1 MHLTR
6 WGAGQWENNDLSFE
20 FEQKK
25 MVHRETE
32 ESNEQLKSIKQE
44 VSKKVTYEIQK
55 RWGGVIMT

>member
-1 MHLTR
+1 
-6 WGAGQWENNDLSFE
+6 
-20 FEQKK
+20 

-55 RWGGVIMT
+55 RWGGVIMTC